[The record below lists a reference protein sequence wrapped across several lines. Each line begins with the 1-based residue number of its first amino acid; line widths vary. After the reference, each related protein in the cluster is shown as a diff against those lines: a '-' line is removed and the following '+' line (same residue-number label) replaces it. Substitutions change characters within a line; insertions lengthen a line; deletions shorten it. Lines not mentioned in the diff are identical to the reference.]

1 MKKTCLIV
9 SSLLSIFFL
18 SCGSSKKAA
27 ESQVAENPE
36 PQAEEAEPE
45 LDEKVLAS
53 LGKIIPLSNENGDTV
68 LSVTLPAKTTAVN
81 LYRRA
86 EGDAEYQLVY
96 QAWGENDSA
105 KSTRGKMIEITDYFV
120 EAGKKYDYKC
130 NFRLLNDPDQ
140 TSYDQKNIA
149 GIESNEIS
157 IRPVKGYGDFFMTNT
172 PKVSYD
178 EETSRMTF
186 EILPETNMDNLVLP
200 EGLEKQAVQFVYVNP
215 ELYGLWILAPET
227 NETPVFITLGKI
239 ENIASPSDPKALMT
253 DTILH
258 SDNGDGGWRLSIDKK
273 TLTTADGW
281 TYREH
286 WYRKYTGEKYGLPPT
301 IRIPS
306 ACVQNVSGKENAE
319 NQQINDAK

>member
-273 TLTTADGW
+273 TLTTVDGW